1 MKITKQKVQAAVD
14 NIIYFQCPACQ
25 TKALVDVDNEVRS
38 LLDVDYQDR
47 FVCEEC
53 GEEFLGE
60 IGYDMKPEFT
70 RITDDIESAT
80 NTCGIAARPDQ
91 LKKPEDEVVS
101 AATPPYRKR
110 EIIKSLQDKLINRC
124 AKWFR
129 DDFGH
134 MDDSELAEFLP
145 ELGYNDLNDMFVVEV
160 TLEDDGR
167 IRAEV
172 RAELSY
178 DGLYD
183 LGEACNP
190 IVQKYDKEA
199 YFDMDQ
205 PGIMSAYLDL
215 DSVYGSIT
223 NKINFGSGKHKQSD
237 PQSEYEYRKNVYLK
251 RKHEF
256 ETLGE
261 DDNNDVLSREE
272 KMNIAKAEMDKV
284 NPKSVKSA
292 KDATFKNDK
301 RLSTTSERYKGYLI
315 VSDRGGDGYN
325 VYDKH
330 RELED
335 AGYPS
340 RDDAKKF
347 IDELVADDNDIY
359 ASTNSEYA
367 LFKKTYSHSREF
379 KDKDK
384 QSGSIRDLID
394 ELENKDISYEIYDN
408 KTDNGCTVF
417 YDDDGTVTAA
427 SYGGAFDIED
437 DQYSAWREL
446 ASKSVEDS
454 DGFNTD
460 YTLYTNGETYICM
473 FGDKDLYEPDASYAD
488 YETENEQD
496 AWDWFNSYTGFA
508 DEEDEYDIYGSEDLE
523 SDFNEYEDD
532 IQEISQEFTSE
543 NTSINSTKLPAIF
556 KMVSFE
562 PGTTNIDYGGGRFDN
577 VADYLT
583 QYDVINL
590 VYDPYNR
597 SKEHNK
603 EVIRTLRKAGG
614 ADTATCSNVLNVIK
628 EPEVRKNVLENISK
642 IVKPGGKVYITVYEG
657 SGKGDEGPTK
667 AGYQLN
673 RRTADYLDEIREVF
687 PDANRKGKLIVAT
700 NSRTVNSSTNIK
712 ASSTEG
718 YVYTYCDECGKK
730 NRVKVTFNNFNE
742 PFNDTEYKCKYC
754 GTNNLLTDPHSYDE
768 NGNVVEAPQSYLDRI
783 EELMNQGLDEETA
796 SREAYAEFYPDE
808 YDVDDY
814 DEIYSANYGGAYDV
828 DPEQYFTREDL
839 DELGYSVAELV
850 SLDLDDTV
858 EYAGA
863 WIEPNN
869 ELTVELKSTDYDS
882 SVTLKVDMRKIRRPQ
897 DLTAKYAQKVADES
911 IKQFKDWYQD
921 EEAINSSEAI
931 DAQYRSWYEPD
942 DDDYIDVDEVEDVV
956 EIDLDGTQ
964 VRIYPDQFD
973 STQVRISPYQ
983 FDDFVDKE
991 HKWAKYVEIEIPDFN
1006 TWVTVPSDQVED
1018 DVWDMIADMLPEPT
1032 DEEEIYTLYGEV
1044 RLCYRV
1050 SNVFAEELN
1059 PIREPEGDYGYN
1071 YETYTDD
1078 AEIEFIRDKSQVVSL
1093 RIE

>member
-1 MKITKQKVQAAVD
+1 MKIKKQQVQASVD

-25 TKALVDVDNEVRS
+25 TKALVDVDNEVHR
-38 LLDVDYQDR
+38 LLDIDYQDR

-60 IGYDMKPEFT
+60 VGYDLKPKFT
-70 RITDDIESAT
+70 KIADNVESAT

-91 LKKPEDEVVS
+91 LKKLEDEVVS

-110 EIIKSLQDKLINRC
+110 EIVKSLQDKLINRC

-134 MDDSELAEFLP
+134 MDDSELTEFLP
-145 ELGYNDLNDMFVVEV
+145 ELGYNDINDMFVVEV

-215 DSVYGSIT
+215 DGVYGSTT
-223 NKINFGSGKHKQSD
+223 NKINFGSEKHKQSD

-272 KMNIAKAEMDKV
+272 KMHIAKAEMDKV

-315 VSDRGGDGYN
+315 VLDRGGDGYN

-340 RDDAKKF
+340 KEAAKNF
-347 IDELVADDNDIY
+347 IDELVANDDVYSADAVDDIESEFQRIDRS
-359 ASTNSEYA
+359 STDEEVAIAAIMYNLGTTMREAREILPTLSED
-367 LFKKTYSHSREF
+367 KI
-379 KDKDK
+379 KDYVDYYYL
-384 QSGSIRDLID
+384 RDLPRSTRIEIWNNRKNISSSSNVKASNND
-394 ELENKDISYEIYDN
+394 YNPYSFMVGDQLEWS
-408 KTDNGCTVF
+408 GL
-417 YDDDGTVTAA
+417 
-427 SYGGAFDIED
+427 YGG
-437 DQYSAWREL
+437 QYKGVVTNVNDEYVTVEVMWTA
-446 ASKSVEDS
+446 EDS
-454 DGFNTD
+454 GDTIIDTQQFEIATD
-460 YTLYTNGETYICM
+460 PEGRECIIVWT
-473 FGDKDLYEPDASYAD
+473 
-488 YETENEQD
+488 
-496 AWDWFNSYTGFA
+496 
-508 DEEDEYDIYGSEDLE
+508 YGS
-523 SDFNEYEDD
+523 
-532 IQEISQEFTSE
+532 
-543 NTSINSTKLPAIF
+543 
-556 KMVSFE
+556 
-562 PGTTNIDYGGGRFDN
+562 
-577 VADYLT
+577 
-583 QYDVINL
+583 
-590 VYDPYNR
+590 
-597 SKEHNK
+597 
-603 EVIRTLRKAGG
+603 
-614 ADTATCSNVLNVIK
+614 
-628 EPEVRKNVLENISK
+628 
-642 IVKPGGKVYITVYEG
+642 
-657 SGKGDEGPTK
+657 
-667 AGYQLN
+667 
-673 RRTADYLDEIREVF
+673 
-687 PDANRKGKLIVAT
+687 DA
-700 NSRTVNSSTNIK
+700 
-712 ASSTEG
+712 G
-718 YVYTYCDECGKK
+718 YVY
-730 NRVKVTFNNFNE
+730 
-742 PFNDTEYKCKYC
+742 PPSNDYINSAT
-754 GTNNLLTDPHSYDE
+754 G
-768 NGNVVEAPQSYLDRI
+768 
-783 EELMNQGLDEETA
+783 
-796 SREAYAEFYPDE
+796 
-808 YDVDDY
+808 
-814 DEIYSANYGGAYDV
+814 ANYGGAYDI
-828 DPEQYFTREDL
+828 DPESYFTREDL

-850 SLDLDDTV
+850 SLELDDTV

-869 ELTVELKSTDYDS
+869 ELTVELKSADYDS

-897 DLTAKYAQKVADES
+897 DLTAKYAQRVADES

-931 DAQYRSWYEPD
+931 DAQYSSWYEPD

-964 VRIYPDQFD
+964 VRISPD
-973 STQVRISPYQ
+973 Q

-1018 DVWDMIADMLPEPT
+1018 DVWDMITDMLPEPT
-1032 DEEEIYTLYGEV
+1032 NEEKVYTLYGEV

-1050 SNVFAEELN
+1050 SNVFAEELD

-1093 RIE
+1093 RVE

>member
-1 MKITKQKVQAAVD
+1 MKITKQKVLAAVG

-160 TLEDDGR
+160 TLEDDGK

-215 DSVYGSIT
+215 DGVYGSAKPIESAKVAAGFDEWLYQKGVQPYAELDDDT
-223 NKINFGSGKHKQSD
+223 YSAYYDQYI
-237 PQSEYEYRKNVYLK
+237 SEQE
-251 RKHEF
+251 
-256 ETLGE
+256 GE
-261 DDNNDVLSREE
+261 DD
-272 KMNIAKAEMDKV
+272 ITGA
-284 NPKSVKSA
+284 
-292 KDATFKNDK
+292 
-301 RLSTTSERYKGYLI
+301 
-315 VSDRGGDGYN
+315 
-325 VYDKH
+325 
-330 RELED
+330 
-335 AGYPS
+335 
-340 RDDAKKF
+340 RD
-347 IDELVADDNDIY
+347 
-359 ASTNSEYA
+359 
-367 LFKKTYSHSREF
+367 
-379 KDKDK
+379 
-384 QSGSIRDLID
+384 
-394 ELENKDISYEIYDN
+394 
-408 KTDNGCTVF
+408 
-417 YDDDGTVTAA
+417 
-427 SYGGAFDIED
+427 
-437 DQYSAWREL
+437 
-446 ASKSVEDS
+446 
-454 DGFNTD
+454 
-460 YTLYTNGETYICM
+460 
-473 FGDKDLYEPDASYAD
+473 
-488 YETENEQD
+488 
-496 AWDWFNSYTGFA
+496 
-508 DEEDEYDIYGSEDLE
+508 
-523 SDFNEYEDD
+523 
-532 IQEISQEFTSE
+532 
-543 NTSINSTKLPAIF
+543 
-556 KMVSFE
+556 
-562 PGTTNIDYGGGRFDN
+562 
-577 VADYLT
+577 
-583 QYDVINL
+583 
-590 VYDPYNR
+590 
-597 SKEHNK
+597 
-603 EVIRTLRKAGG
+603 
-614 ADTATCSNVLNVIK
+614 
-628 EPEVRKNVLENISK
+628 
-642 IVKPGGKVYITVYEG
+642 
-657 SGKGDEGPTK
+657 
-667 AGYQLN
+667 
-673 RRTADYLDEIREVF
+673 
-687 PDANRKGKLIVAT
+687 
-700 NSRTVNSSTNIK
+700 
-712 ASSTEG
+712 
-718 YVYTYCDECGKK
+718 
-730 NRVKVTFNNFNE
+730 
-742 PFNDTEYKCKYC
+742 
-754 GTNNLLTDPHSYDE
+754 
-768 NGNVVEAPQSYLDRI
+768 
-783 EELMNQGLDEETA
+783 
-796 SREAYAEFYPDE
+796 
-808 YDVDDY
+808 
-814 DEIYSANYGGAYDV
+814 YGGAYDI
-828 DPEQYFTREDL
+828 DPESYFTREDL

-869 ELTVELKSTDYDS
+869 ELTVELKSADYDS

-897 DLTAKYAQKVADES
+897 DLTAKYAQRVADES

-964 VRIYPDQFD
+964 VRISPD
-973 STQVRISPYQ
+973 Q

-991 HKWAKYVEIEIPDFN
+991 HKWAKYVEIEIPDFS
-1006 TWVTVPSDQVED
+1006 TWVTVPPYQVED
-1018 DVWDMIADMLPEPT
+1018 DVWDMITDMLPEPT
-1032 DEEEIYTLYGEV
+1032 NEEKIYTLYGEV

-1050 SNVFAEELN
+1050 SNVFAEELD

-1093 RIE
+1093 RVE